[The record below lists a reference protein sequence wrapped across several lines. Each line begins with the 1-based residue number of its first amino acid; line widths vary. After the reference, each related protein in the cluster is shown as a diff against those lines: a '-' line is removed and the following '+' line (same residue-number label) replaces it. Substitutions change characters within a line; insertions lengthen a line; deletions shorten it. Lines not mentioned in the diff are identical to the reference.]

1 MLPPGTT
8 RNPLFTDDYL
18 ERNGAAKFST
28 VVMTKNGF
36 LTDEAWATI
45 VPRLTKGLRH
55 LVANAAAQHGI
66 DRATADKLL
75 IGLCFDG
82 FKSHTNNYAEL
93 INMADQNI
101 LACVENRDSS
111 QINQV
116 SLLPKFVKPWLSVL
130 VGYNL
135 DASHRLSTNSWRG
148 PVKNGQRTHWICYGA
163 HTFIPSLTSGRS

>member
-148 PVKNGQRTHWICYGA
+148 PVKNGQRAHWICYGA